1 MSRTS
6 SLLASLRHRAK
17 ARRQLLPFAAVVALG
32 ALPCCAEGGLDDD
45 FVDSSIFVPGSGS
58 PSTGSP
64 SVSYDASSTPS
75 VTSDAGT
82 SWTTPGVD
90 ASSSTS
96 GLGSVGS
103 DAGSSRP
110 DASSSTG
117 KLDAGKDSGSAG
129 GLDIASLGGLLGGLF
144 GDAGAPPKDAS
155 GPHTD
160 GGEFTPPPSGGGTW
174 KLNPGSFVDCPPE
187 PPPIPII
194 GGLCAGIY
202 YGCGWTNQSGQQ
214 YSCICDWVH
223 WLCI

>member
-1 MSRTS
+1 M
-6 SLLASLRHRAK
+6 
-17 ARRQLLPFAAVVALG
+17 PFAAALALA
-32 ALPCCAEGGLDDD
+32 ALPCCAEGGLNDDLI
-45 FVDSSIFVPGSGS
+45 DSSVFVPGSS
-58 PSTGSP
+58 STGTP
-64 SVSYDASSTPS
+64 SVGYDASTTPS
-75 VTSDAGT
+75 VTTDAGSTT
-82 SWTTPGVD
+82 SSFD
-90 ASSSTS
+90 AGSSTS

-117 KLDAGKDSGSAG
+117 KLDAGSDAGSSN
-129 GLDIASLGGLLGGLF
+129 GLDIAGLGGLLGGLF

-155 GPHTD
+155 GPHSD
-160 GGEFTPPPSGGGTW
+160 GGEFTPPPSGGGAW
-174 KLNPGSFVDCPPE
+174 KLNPGSFVDCPAE